1 MEKLI
6 NMTNTEPKHYDE
18 PRFELIR
25 QDGMNKVFFA
35 ASGTPGVTSVGGSMG
50 TMTSTD
56 GAW

>member
-1 MEKLI
+1 
-6 NMTNTEPKHYDE
+6 MTNTEPKHYDE